1 MYYMNKRKGVN
12 MLYNQRVSINFDV
25 NWMSIQQ
32 LQKLK
37 DVLQMAIY
45 NLEDRFERDNYAIVN
60 LICKTKE
67 YGTNKK

>member
-1 MYYMNKRKGVN
+1 MA
-12 MLYNQRVSINFDV
+12 LYNQRVAINFDV
-25 NWMSIQQ
+25 NWMSKQQ
-32 LQKLK
+32 LEKLK

-45 NLEDRFERDNYAIVN
+45 NLEDRFERDNYDIVN